1 MSSTKMTN
9 YLVKFKFDD
18 QTLHTSGLNSKL
30 QDLISMTRELTHNK
44 IVTFNFQYNFNYFVY
59 FSIAQSK

>member
-9 YLVKFKFDD
+9 YLVKSKFDD

-44 IVTFNFQYNFNYFVY
+44 IVTFSFQYNFNYFVY